1 MKLLEEKVLKEG
13 IAVNENILKVDGF
26 INHQVDP
33 SLMQAIGEDFAQHF
47 KKGDYQNCYDRKL
60 RHCACSD
67 DGGCDGCSAADFEK
81 IAVPGVK

>member
-60 RHCACSD
+60 RHCS
-67 DGGCDGCSAADFEK
+67 SAHDSSSIAGSAFSIKE
-81 IAVPGVK
+81 IAVESTE